1 MITYKNIFVSLISQ
15 IRGTIK
21 GVTITSNDISEGFE
35 RPSFFIDIENVRP
48 ENFMNKF
55 SEKTLDIEILY
66 FPKDINKN
74 QLELLEITDILS
86 KNFIDNNYIELED
99 GLIVEVKNAKFNTV
113 NKVLHFDFEIFIS
126 EEYEEKE
133 YELMEE
139 IELGGDYGN

>member
-1 MITYKNIFVSLISQ
+1 MITYKNILVSLISQ

-21 GVTITSNDISEGFE
+21 GVTVTSNDISEGFE

-74 QLELLEITDILS
+74 QLELLEITDMLS

>member
-1 MITYKNIFVSLISQ
+1 MITYKNILVSLISQ

-21 GVTITSNDISEGFE
+21 GVTVTSNDISEGFE

-74 QLELLEITDILS
+74 QLELLEITDMLS

-113 NKVLHFDFEIFIS
+113 NKVLHFNFEIFIS

>member
-1 MITYKNIFVSLISQ
+1 MITYKNILVSLISQ

-21 GVTITSNDISEGFE
+21 EVTVTSNDISEGFE